1 VVMLNFPLL
10 HVTSD
15 LVLLADKFPA
25 GFGQKSRDWFVEQL
39 PKSFA
44 MINRLE
50 TQIPGKYKM
59 NLSAEDKLKYQK
71 MLRNGRMDLTKLGIY
86 NAGM

>member
-1 VVMLNFPLL
+1 MFCI
-10 HVTSD
+10 SD
-15 LVLLADKFPA
+15 DITAA
-25 GFGQKSRDWFVEQL
+25 IQL

-50 TQIPGKYKM
+50 AQIPGKYKM

-71 MLRNGRMDLTKLGIY
+71 MLRDGRMDLTKRGIY
-86 NAGM
+86 DAGMIPDP